1 MPSPAR
7 KLLPYVFRYRRPFLI
22 GLVCV
27 VATTAFQLLGPWV
40 LKYAID
46 DLNRSV
52 TREKLSLY
60 AGLLLGVSLMRGL
73 FLFLMRKIIIGASRD
88 IEYDIRNDFFARLE
102 QQPLGYYQ
110 ARRTGDLMSRATNDL
125 NAVRMMIGPAIM
137 YSANT
142 VLVFV
147 IAIGLMLAID
157 ARLTLVALLPL
168 PFVTIAVRYFGS
180 AIHRRFEQIQA
191 QLSDVSAVVQEAL
204 SGVRVVRAYRQEAH
218 EIDRFERSNEEY
230 LRRNRVLIRLQGAF
244 YPSMTLFLGLGSL
257 MVLWIGSREVIRGSI
272 TLGEFVAFNGYLVM
286 LSWPMIAFGWVT
298 NILQRGFASWD
309 RMLEVLEHQPAI
321 SDAAVTDRG
330 RVVSLDGAI
339 DISDLTFTYPGSAR
353 PALVDVSL
361 RIEAGQTAALVGST
375 GAGKSTLISLLP
387 RLHEPPRGTVS
398 IGGVDVREIPLA
410 RLRGAIGFVPQEPFL
425 FSATIGDNVAFG
437 GTDSHGKTGIHT
449 DSHGT
454 TRTHADSHGTTRVH
468 PDSRGTTRT
477 YPDSYGTSPTH
488 VDRNESLGAVTD
500 VPGSS
505 AFARGVQEAAAVSR
519 LDKDVADFP
528 KGFETP
534 VGERGITLSGG
545 QKQRT
550 ALARA
555 LFVDP
560 KILVLDDALS
570 AVDTYTEEEILSR
583 LRSVLRKRTSI
594 IVAHRI
600 STVRDADC
608 IFVLDDGRIAERGTH
623 AELVARNGLYAAMYR
638 KQLLEEE
645 LQAS

>member
-7 KLLPYVFRYRRPFLI
+7 KLLPYVNRYRGAFLT

-27 VATTAFQLLGPWV
+27 IATTAFQLLGPWV

-46 DLNRSV
+46 DLGRSV
-52 TREKLSLY
+52 TRQKLLLY
-60 AGLLLGVSLMRGL
+60 ATLLLGVSLMRGL
-73 FLFLMRKIIIGASRD
+73 FLFLMRRIIIGASRD
-88 IEYDIRNDFFARLE
+88 IEYDVRNDFFARL
-102 QQPLGYYQ
+102 QRQPLGYYQ

-157 ARLTLVALLPL
+157 ARLTLVALVPL

-180 AIHRRFEQIQA
+180 AIHRRFERIQA
-191 QLSDVSAVVQEAL
+191 QLSDVSAVVQEGL

-218 EIDRFERSNEEY
+218 EIERFRRSNEEY

-244 YPSMTLFLGLGSL
+244 YPSLTLFLGLGSML
-257 MVLWIGSREVIRGSI
+257 VLWMGSREVIRGSI

-298 NILQRGFASWD
+298 NILQRGFASWG
-309 RMLEVLEHQPAI
+309 RMLEVLEHEPAI
-321 SDAAVTDRG
+321 GDDRVTARG
-330 RVVSLDGAI
+330 RAAALDGAI
-339 DISDLTFTYPGSAR
+339 EIRHLTFAYPGSDR
-353 PALVDVSL
+353 PALTDVSL
-361 RIEAGQTAALVGST
+361 RIDPGQTAALVGST
-375 GAGKSTLISLLP
+375 GSGKSTLISLLP
-387 RLHEPPRGTVS
+387 RLHEAPPGTVS
-398 IGGVDVREIPLA
+398 IGGVDIREIPLA

-425 FSATIGDNVAFG
+425 FSTTVGENVAFAEPAP
-437 GTDSHGKTGIHT
+437 DAA
-449 DSHGT
+449 
-454 TRTHADSHGTTRVH
+454 TRTDAGQPR
-468 PDSRGTTRT
+468 
-477 YPDSYGTSPTH
+477 
-488 VDRNESLGAVTD
+488 
-500 VPGSS
+500 SS
-505 AFARGVQEAAAVSR
+505 AFNQGVEAAAAVAR
-519 LDKDVADFP
+519 LDKDVEDFP
-528 KGFETP
+528 KGYATP

-555 LFVDP
+555 VFADP
-560 KILVLDDALS
+560 AILILDDALS

-583 LRSVLRKRTSI
+583 LRGVMRRRTSI

-600 STVRDADC
+600 STVRDADR
-608 IFVLDDGRIAERGTH
+608 IFVLDDGRIVERGTH
-623 AELVARNGLYAAMYR
+623 AELVARNGHYAAMYR